1 MLSCVLMMLIYY
13 KTKAKSL
20 PLSQR
25 RLLKVNSKNTGFY
38 KIVPIQATLTK
49 CYRNSLKNN
58 YARHVIRVGALQLD
72 MDSFKLSYKDNYQ
85 VLSDTEGRI
94 LRELIEAFP
103 RTVSKT
109 EIMQSLWGGPDHID
123 ENVLQVNMV
132 RLRKALSS
140 IGIED
145 RIETV
150 RGVGYRLQEGD
161 D

>member
-1 MLSCVLMMLIYY
+1 
-13 KTKAKSL
+13 
-20 PLSQR
+20 
-25 RLLKVNSKNTGFY
+25 
-38 KIVPIQATLTK
+38 
-49 CYRNSLKNN
+49 
-58 YARHVIRVGALQLD
+58 
-72 MDSFKLSYKDNYQ
+72 
-85 VLSDTEGRI
+85 
-94 LRELIEAFP
+94 
-103 RTVSKT
+103 
-109 EIMQSLWGGPDHID
+109 MQSLWGGPDHID